1 MPELKSYLDK
11 KLQQYNRQEFIA
23 SDPIQVPHLFS
34 KKEDIEI
41 AAFLTATIAW
51 GNRKMIINNALRL
64 MNFLNNSPY
73 DFILNK
79 VPDYNTCHC
88 GRSVSEAELLDPQSL
103 EKQSFRPQGEI
114 HCKQKE
120 IFSLRSRKTPD
131 GRNDDK
137 FQAINNFV
145 HRTFN
150 GYDCMFFLLSL
161 KRIYTELGGLEN
173 VFNRGFSIDN
183 TIFSAL
189 KFFRKEFLYLPHNK
203 RVERHLSDV
212 EKKSAAKRLNM
223 FLRWMVRKDE
233 NGVDFGLWRKIPT
246 SALMLPLDV
255 HAGNVS
261 RQLGILNRKQNDW
274 KAVEEVT
281 ENLRKFCPEDP
292 VKYDF
297 ALFGSGVFQ
306 DREM

>member
-1 MPELKSYLDK
+1 MTNLKNFLDQ

-23 SDPIQVPHLFS
+23 SDPIQIPHLFS

-41 AAFLTATIAW
+41 AAFLTSIIAW

-64 MNFLNNSPY
+64 IKLLDNAPY
-73 DFILNK
+73 DFLLNK

-88 GRSVSEAELLDPQSL
+88 GRSVGKVELLDPQSL
-103 EKQSFRPQGEI
+103 FE
-114 HCKQKE
+114 C
-120 IFSLRSRKTPD
+120 
-131 GRNDDK
+131 RNDKKNSDW
-137 FQAINNFV
+137 QAINAFV

-173 VFNRGFSIDN
+173 VFTEGFNREKN
-183 TIFSAL
+183 IFSAL
-189 KFFRKEFLYLPHNK
+189 KHFRKEFLYLPHNK

-212 EKKSAAKRLNM
+212 EKNSAAKRLNM
-223 FLRWMVRKDE
+223 FLRWLVRKDE
-233 NGVDFGLWRKIPT
+233 NGVDFGLWHNIPA

-261 RQLGILNRKQNDW
+261 RQLGILTRKQNDW
-274 KAVEEVT
+274 RAVEEVT
-281 ENLRKFCPEDP
+281 ENLRNFCPQDP
-292 VKYDF
+292 IKYDF
-297 ALFGSGVFQ
+297 ALFGTGVFHKQ
-306 DREM
+306 KIFNL

>member
-1 MPELKSYLDK
+1 MTNLQNLLDR

-41 AAFLTATIAW
+41 AAFLTSIIAW

-64 MNFLNNSPY
+64 MKLLDNAPY
-73 DFILNK
+73 DFLLKK
-79 VPDYNTCHC
+79 VPDYKKTDNTCHC
-88 GRSVSEAELLDPQSL
+88 GLDPQSL
-103 EKQSFRPQGEI
+103 LFF
-114 HCKQKE
+114 CK
-120 IFSLRSRKTPD
+120 
-131 GRNDDK
+131 NDEMNSDW
-137 FQAINNFV
+137 QAINTFV

-161 KRIYTELGGLEN
+161 KRIYIELGGLEN
-173 VFNRGFSIDN
+173 VFTEGFN
-183 TIFSAL
+183 QEKTIFSAL
-189 KFFRKEFLYLPHNK
+189 KYFRKEFLQLPHNK

-212 EKKSAAKRLNM
+212 ERNSAAKRLNM
-223 FLRWMVRKDE
+223 FLRWFVRKDE
-233 NGVDFGLWRKIPT
+233 NGIDFGLWHNIPA

-261 RQLGILNRKQNDW
+261 RELGILSRKQNDW

-292 VKYDF
+292 IKYDF
-297 ALFGSGVFQ
+297 ALFGTGVFKNK
-306 DREM
+306 DF

>member
-1 MPELKSYLDK
+1 MSELKNFLDQK
-11 KLQQYNRQEFIA
+11 QQQYNRQEFIV

-41 AAFLTATIAW
+41 SAFLTSIIAW

-64 MNFLNNSPY
+64 MKLLDNSPY

-79 VPDYNTCHC
+79 VPDYRKIDLSRHC
-88 GRSVSEAELLDPQSL
+88 GLDPQSV
-103 EKQSFRPQGEI
+103 EFEEI
-114 HCKQKE
+114 AGQA
-120 IFSLRSRKTPD
+120 
-131 GRNDDK
+131 RNDEWSTEW
-137 FQAINNFV
+137 QAINSFV

-150 GYDCMFFLLSL
+150 GYDCMYFLLSL

-173 VFNRGFSIDN
+173 VFNQGFSIDN

-212 EKKSAAKRLNM
+212 EKNSAAKRLNM
-223 FLRWMVRKDE
+223 FLRWLVRKDE
-233 NGVDFGLWRKIPT
+233 NGVDFGLWRNIPT

-261 RQLGILNRKQNDW
+261 RQLGILTRKQNDW

-281 ENLRKFCPEDP
+281 KNLRKLCPEDP
-292 VKYDF
+292 IKYDF

-306 DREM
+306 GKDVVF

>member
-1 MPELKSYLDK
+1 MTDLKKILAQ
-11 KLQQYNRQEFIA
+11 KLQLYNRQEFIA
-23 SDPIQVPHLFS
+23 SDPIQIPHLFS

-41 AAFLTATIAW
+41 AAFLTSIIAW

-64 MNFLNNSPY
+64 MKLLDNSPY
-73 DFILNK
+73 DFILKK
-79 VPDYNTCHC
+79 VPDYKEIDLTRHC
-88 GRSVSEAELLDPQSL
+88 ELDPQSV
-103 EKQSFRPQGEI
+103 ENWEI
-114 HCKQKE
+114 AGQA
-120 IFSLRSRKTPD
+120 
-131 GRNDDK
+131 RNDEWNTEW
-137 FQAINNFV
+137 QAINGFV

-173 VFNRGFSIDN
+173 VFNQGFSIDK

-212 EKKSAAKRLNM
+212 EKNSAAKRLNM
-223 FLRWMVRKDE
+223 FLRWLVRKDE
-233 NGVDFGLWRKIPT
+233 NGVDFGLWHSIPT

-261 RQLGILNRKQNDW
+261 RQLGILTRKQNDW

-281 ENLRKFCPEDP
+281 ENLRKFCPQDP
-292 VKYDF
+292 IKYDF
-297 ALFGSGVFQ
+297 ALFGSGVFHNK
-306 DREM
+306 EM

>member
-1 MPELKSYLDK
+1 MRNLQNLLDQ

-23 SDPIQVPHLFS
+23 SDPIQIPHLFS

-41 AAFLTATIAW
+41 AAFLTSIIAW
-51 GNRKMIINNALRL
+51 GNRKMIINNALLL
-64 MNFLNNSPY
+64 MKLLDNAPY

-79 VPDYNTCHC
+79 VPDYKKIN
-88 GRSVSEAELLDPQSL
+88 SENLAELSQNA
-103 EKQSFRPQGEI
+103 EW
-114 HCKQKE
+114 
-120 IFSLRSRKTPD
+120 
-131 GRNDDK
+131 
-137 FQAINNFV
+137 QAINGFV

-150 GYDCMFFLLSL
+150 GYDCMYFLLSL
-161 KRIYTELGGLEN
+161 KRIYTELGGLES
-173 VFNRGFSIDN
+173 VFNQGFSIDN

-212 EKKSAAKRLNM
+212 EKNSAAKRLNM
-223 FLRWMVRKDE
+223 FLRWLVRSDE
-233 NGVDFGLWRKIPT
+233 NGVDFGLWRNIPT
-246 SALMLPLDV
+246 SALMLPLDI

-261 RQLGILNRKQNDW
+261 RELGILTRKQNDW

-281 ENLRKFCPEDP
+281 ENLRKFCPQDP
-292 VKYDF
+292 IKYDF

-306 DREM
+306 NKKM